1 MNAIKIVSRRKQP
14 KTPEE
19 FHALGAQ
26 LDREAEAIASSQRER
41 GFVFKAR
48 SWDELEQWQM
58 SRLKPDIGGPDHDES
73 AGAAAACLLVT

>member
-1 MNAIKIVSRRKQP
+1 MNPIKIVGRRKRP
-14 KTPEE
+14 KTPAE

-26 LDREAEAIASSQRER
+26 LDREAQLIAPLPRKR

-58 SRLKPDIGGPDHDES
+58 SRLKSVHRRSRSDE
-73 AGAAAACLLVT
+73 

>member
-1 MNAIKIVSRRKQP
+1 MNALKTVGRRKQP

-26 LDREAEAIASSQRER
+26 LDREAESLAPSQRER

-48 SWDELEQWQM
+48 TWDELEQWQLR
-58 SRLKPDIGGPDHDES
+58 RLKVRHRQS
-73 AGAAAACLLVT
+73 RSR

>member
-26 LDREAEAIASSQRER
+26 LDREAEAIAPSQRER

-58 SRLKPDIGGPDHDES
+58 SRFKARHRRTRS
-73 AGAAAACLLVT
+73 R